1 MVDPLSGGS
10 AHIALV
16 AGQLPASPRTKGRA
30 PEYEV
35 LSLKMMRKE
44 VPSESMIIPDECMW
58 PAVVGTGASG
68 S

>member
-1 MVDPLSGGS
+1 MR
-10 AHIALV
+10 ALV
-16 AGQLPASPRTKGRA
+16 VGQLPARPRTKGRA

-44 VPSESMIIPDECMW
+44 VPSASTIIPDECMW
-58 PAVVGTGASG
+58 PAVVGTDVSG